1 MDAVNITRHWT
12 AESTANFTHRIA
24 SDFLAQLEIKL
35 EKGDISRT
43 ELAKRLDRTPSRV
56 SQLFSASNMNLD
68 SAVKLARAMDMKVAL
83 IAYDDE
89 DPENNNGPIN
99 SEIFRACWKHLGS
112 PANFFELSA
121 ITCPMQGSVIY
132 QTTAS
137 TVGPADTMRV
147 TQFTLSQTAMTRERI
162 C

>member
-1 MDAVNITRHWT
+1 MNTTRHWT

-35 EKGDISRT
+35 EKGEISRGD
-43 ELAKRLDRTPSRV
+43 LAKRLHRTPGRV
-56 SQLFSASNMNLD
+56 SQLFTASNMNLE
-68 SAVKLARAMDMKVAL
+68 SAVRLARAMDMKVAL
-83 IAYDDE
+83 IAYEDE

-99 SEIFRACWKHLGS
+99 SEIFHACWKHLGS

-121 ITCPMQGSVIY
+121 ITCPAQGNVIY
-132 QTTAS
+132 QATAS
-137 TVGPADTMRV
+137 TVGSDDNLR
-147 TQFTLSQTAMTRERI
+147 FTPFALSQTAITRERI